1 MLFLSGGHQDAEVRS
16 DVSERIEMT
25 MPRLRRTTL
34 SSELPTAQVE
44 SPASRA
50 AETSPHSVLD
60 PARFLLA
67 IIELER
73 VRGTRVHPESPT
85 RH

>member
-1 MLFLSGGHQDAEVRS
+1 
-16 DVSERIEMT
+16 MT
-25 MPRLRRTTL
+25 MPRLRRATL
-34 SSELPTAQVE
+34 SSEFPAAQVE
-44 SPASRA
+44 SSQPRT
-50 AETSPHSVLD
+50 AETSARSVLD

-73 VRGTRVHPESPT
+73 ARGLRVHPESPT

>member
-1 MLFLSGGHQDAEVRS
+1 ML
-16 DVSERIEMT
+16 
-25 MPRLRRTTL
+25 
-34 SSELPTAQVE
+34 SELPTAQVE
-44 SPASRA
+44 SPESRA
-50 AETSPHSVLD
+50 AETRPHSVLD

>member
-1 MLFLSGGHQDAEVRS
+1 MRS
-16 DVSERIEMT
+16 DVVSERIVKT
-25 MPRLRRTTL
+25 MPRLRRATL
-34 SSELPTAQVE
+34 SSEFPTARTASPQPRPVE
-44 SPASRA
+44 TNPRSA
-50 AETSPHSVLD
+50 LD

-73 VRGTRVHPESPT
+73 KRGLRVHPESPT

>member
-1 MLFLSGGHQDAEVRS
+1 MK
-16 DVSERIEMT
+16 
-25 MPRLRRTTL
+25 MPRLRRATL
-34 SSELPTAQVE
+34 SSELPTAQIESSRPVE
-44 SPASRA
+44 PGPR
-50 AETSPHSVLD
+50 SVLD

-73 VRGTRVHPESPT
+73 ARGLCVHPESPT

>member
-1 MLFLSGGHQDAEVRS
+1 MK
-16 DVSERIEMT
+16 
-25 MPRLRRTTL
+25 MPRLRRATL
-34 SSELPTAQVE
+34 SSELPTAQIESSRPVE
-44 SPASRA
+44 PGPR
-50 AETSPHSVLD
+50 SVLD

-73 VRGTRVHPESPT
+73 VRGLRVHPESPT

>member
-1 MLFLSGGHQDAEVRS
+1 
-16 DVSERIEMT
+16 
-25 MPRLRRTTL
+25 MPRLRRATL
-34 SSELPTAQVE
+34 SSEISTAEIDSPQPQMQPVE
-44 SPASRA
+44 AGSR
-50 AETSPHSVLD
+50 SVKD